1 MKTKSVNIVSTL
13 VIGVFV
19 LGTTLYAQQGA
30 HGTDSRI
37 GSIGRERQE
46 KQAIEAKAITKAE
59 ADKKY
64 PMKGGAYPL
73 GQRDPT
79 APSGVV
85 TSPYPPHERY
95 DCSKVA
101 HGGLVVDAKANKV
114 FVYP

>member
-1 MKTKSVNIVSTL
+1 MKTNL
-13 VIGVFV
+13 VKIISAVGAGLFV
-19 LGTTLYAQQGA
+19 LGTTLYAQQGG

-37 GSIGRERQE
+37 GSIARERVDHG
-46 KQAIEAKAITKAE
+46 ATKATPITKAE

-64 PMKGGAYPL
+64 PMKGGAYPP

-79 APSGVV
+79 DPSGVV
-85 TSPYPPHERY
+85 VSPYPPHERY

-101 HGGLVVDAKANKV
+101 HGGLVVDVKANKV